1 MTGTNEDTPM
11 TRRPARRISV
21 LQAITEGIP
30 TSSRWGRVDV
40 TPLQI
45 AQQQRSLRA
54 TLSIYPPGVTSRE
67 RTLMHL
73 RKLGTTWVGLLGYLA
88 VLVVAGIVLG
98 VLGAA
103 MAIAVLIALW
113 AGIALATSG
122 VNKDTRCLRIY
133 ARPGSVGGEMARL
146 EEIATQLDAL
156 DTANLDPVS
165 YEAEWGRIYRQLA

>member
-45 AQQQRSLRA
+45 AQQRSIRA

-146 EEIATQLDAL
+146 EEIATELDAL